1 MNAAPRPRLRAVIF
15 DLDGVLWDGE
25 PLYHEAFNVVLRPY
39 GYRVTAEEYTNII
52 GFSVEAAW
60 DWVMERF
67 GLTGSREAFIRQYDE
82 TVLRMLEEPLE
93 PLPGVREIIC
103 ELKRRRV
110 PVAVASASLRQWVDA
125 TIRGLGLDDAFDA
138 TVSAS
143 EVERAKP
150 APDLYVLA
158 ARRLGVPPAGC
169 LAVEDTATGIAAAK
183 AAGMFAVQVRAASTA
198 LPPLPQADMVIDDYS
213 QFDLTLL
220 DGAKEAGDAQ
230 QAPSRGVQ
238 PEVSKE

>member
-1 MNAAPRPRLRAVIF
+1 MTARPRLLAVVF

-25 PLYHEAFNVVLRPY
+25 PLYHEAFNVVLAPL
-39 GYRVTAEEYTNII
+39 GCHVSPQEYTNII

-60 DWVMERF
+60 DWVIARF
-67 GLTGSREAFIRQYDE
+67 RLTGSREAFIRQYDDV
-82 TVLRMLEEPLE
+82 VLRMLEKPLE
-93 PLPGVREIIC
+93 PLPGVRELIG

-125 TIRGLGLDDAFDA
+125 TIRGLGLDGAFDA

-150 APDLYVLA
+150 APDLYLMA
-158 ARRLGVPPAGC
+158 ARRLGVPAGRC

-198 LPPLPQADMVIDDYS
+198 LPPLPEADLVIDDYS
-213 QFDLTLL
+213 QFDLSLL
-220 DGAKEAGDAQ
+220 AGAGE
-230 QAPSRGVQ
+230 PPPMEERGLRPEC
-238 PEVSKE
+238 PEVSEE

>member
-25 PLYHEAFNVVLRPY
+25 PLYHEAFNVVLLPY

-60 DWVMERF
+60 DWVMARF
-67 GLTGSREAFIRQYDE
+67 GLAGPRETFIRRYDE
-82 TVLRMLEEPLE
+82 AVLRMLEEPLE
-93 PLPGVREIIC
+93 PLPGVREIIA

-150 APDLYVLA
+150 APDLYLLA
-158 ARRLGVPPAGC
+158 ARCLGVPPAGC

-198 LPPLPQADMVIDDYS
+198 LPPLPEADLVIDDYS
-213 QFDLTLL
+213 QFDLSLL
-220 DGAKEAGDAQ
+220 DGTGR
-230 QAPSRGVQ
+230 P
-238 PEVSKE
+238 